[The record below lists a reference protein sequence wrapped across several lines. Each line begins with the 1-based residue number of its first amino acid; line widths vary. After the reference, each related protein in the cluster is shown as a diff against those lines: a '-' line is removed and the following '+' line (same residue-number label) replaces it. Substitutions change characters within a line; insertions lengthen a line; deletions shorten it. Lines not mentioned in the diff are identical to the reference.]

1 MKTMRWLT
9 PLGCVVL
16 LGSAILHSSG
26 YIQLVH
32 RIEASGIQFS
42 LAGILKAFWW
52 ILAVYFMTL
61 AVIAF
66 LASRRGRGGGIVLW
80 CAASAGVSTLLLF
93 CFLGG
98 FPGAYLLAVVTV
110 LFLIG
115 GRLQSKQNP
124 PPSSSSFSS

>member
-1 MKTMRWLT
+1 MKTVRWLT
-9 PLGCVVL
+9 SLGCIML

>member
-1 MKTMRWLT
+1 M
-9 PLGCVVL
+9 L

-66 LASRRGRGGGIVLW
+66 LASRMGRGGGIVLW